1 MSTELTNLIKKA
13 IIELGCGTSEQLLL
27 ALNLETAMLN
37 EKTNYFKELLD
48 A

>member
-1 MSTELTNLIKKA
+1 MSTELTKLINQA

-27 ALNLETAMLN
+27 ALNLENAMLN
-37 EKTNYFKELLD
+37 EKSNYFKELLD